1 MPPRKKPKTDAAPDV
16 EPLKPV
22 EMTAAELRRA
32 LELKGIKPK
41 SATARPALVRMLQE
55 ATTDDR
61 RRSAPVRGAGRC
73 IRPYRGAAEGDG
85 DHRRPGRRQGPR
97 QGPRQGQGQG
107 QGRGR
112 DGR

>member
-55 ATTDDR
+55 ATAAQGGQVRAHACNQCFSMRYLKKHQLRTS
-61 RRSAPVRGAGRC
+61 RSQDVTRC
-73 IRPYRGAAEGDG
+73 LCMCLCSVQR
-85 DHRRPGRRQGPR
+85 
-97 QGPRQGQGQG
+97 
-107 QGRGR
+107 
-112 DGR
+112 

>member
-55 ATTDDR
+55 ATTDGGGEAPPSAAPVDV
-61 RRSAPVRGAGRC
+61 SAPIEA
-73 IRPYRGAAEGDG
+73 PPA
-85 DHRRPGRRQGPR
+85 
-97 QGPRQGQGQG
+97 
-107 QGRGR
+107 
-112 DGR
+112 

>member
-55 ATTDDR
+55 ATTD
-61 RRSAPVRGAGRC
+61 GG
-73 IRPYRGAAEGDG
+73 GAAAAVGVLAHPAAVATSEGRE
-85 DHRRPGRRQGPR
+85 HASAS
-97 QGPRQGQGQG
+97 
-107 QGRGR
+107 
-112 DGR
+112 

>member
-32 LELKGIKPK
+32 LELKWIKPK

-55 ATTDDR
+55 ATTETGGG
-61 RRSAPVRGAGRC
+61 APQSC
-73 IRPYRGAAEGDG
+73 LLYTSPS
-85 DHRRPGRRQGPR
+85 PR
-97 QGPRQGQGQG
+97 
-107 QGRGR
+107 
-112 DGR
+112 D

>member
-55 ATTDDR
+55 ATTDDGGGAPTSAAR
-61 RRSAPVRGAGRC
+61 CRSAS
-73 IRPYRGAAEGDG
+73 
-85 DHRRPGRRQGPR
+85 RR
-97 QGPRQGQGQG
+97 
-107 QGRGR
+107 
-112 DGR
+112 